1 MKNGMASLGGRS
13 RRRWMVVAGVM
24 VFWLFLWVMTG
35 SFAAAIVIMV
45 VLTLV
50 VVVIVVGLRTL
61 GITRDHPFFKR
72 IAARPWRNGRD
83 VLNLALGSLS
93 EVLVMT
99 PSGSLYAPDSVEL
112 AMNPRDLASLHQW
125 MDFDVLSASASEAY
139 GTYVAEHGAR
149 FAGPCQPEVYIVPDA
164 SLPQGRYRL
173 RRGVPASARH
183 TPDTQHLPD
192 PAERQFAYSA
202 EDQTATQVDPAR
214 VAPVAKQAVART
226 RADIRP
232 GQTVMDGAVMEGAAT
247 VMEQTRP
254 VVPKLRLVTG
264 SAVAQTSWSGAR
276 AGRGAV
282 ELKLPDVPT
291 VSRVHATF
299 TFSAGRWW
307 VTSKG
312 ANGLCVN
319 GTPIAGKHPLSDGD
333 TIRWGKLGD
342 APQSKVEIG

>member
-1 MKNGMASLGGRS
+1 MKNGMASLRGPG
-13 RRRWMVVAGVM
+13 RRRLAIVVGVA
-24 VFWLFLWVMTG
+24 VFWLFLGVMTG
-35 SFAAAIVIMV
+35 SFAAATVILV
-45 VLTLV
+45 ALALV
-50 VVVIVVGLRTL
+50 VVLIVVGLRTL
-61 GITRDHPFFKR
+61 GITRDHPFVKR
-72 IAARPWRNGRD
+72 IASRPWRNGRD

-93 EVLVMT
+93 QVLVMT

-139 GTYVAEHGAR
+139 GKYVAERGAR

-164 SLPQGRYRL
+164 ALPQGRFRL
-173 RRGVPASARH
+173 RRGVPVSARH

-192 PAERQFAYSA
+192 HAARQFAGTA
-202 EDQTATQVDPAR
+202 EDRTATKVDQKA
-214 VAPVAKQAVART
+214 APVAKQAVART
-226 RADIRP
+226 RLDISP

-254 VVPKLRLVTG
+254 AVPKLRLVTG

-282 ELKLPDVPT
+282 ELQLPDVPT

-319 GTPIAGKHPLSDGD
+319 GAPVAGKHPLRDGD
-333 TIRWGKLGD
+333 TIRWGKLDD